1 MSIWHPL
8 VQAELP
14 PSVRVGP
21 GAGGLPRV
29 TVAARPGRGGAEV
42 YLHGATVTAWAPDG
56 EQPVL
61 WLSRASE
68 FSAGAAIRGGV
79 PICFPWFGAHAGDPA
94 APRHGFAR
102 QADWALVEAADTA
115 DGTRLAFRLADSA
128 GTRGSA
134 WPHRF
139 EATYRVTVGQALVLA
154 LEVANLDEGA
164 VTFEQALHS
173 YFAVRD
179 VREVTVTGLEEA
191 SYVDQLAGP
200 EPLPPSGEPLRL
212 AAETDRIYLDP
223 SSPVTIQDP
232 GARRAIAISGTGA
245 RATVV
250 WNPWADKA
258 RALRDLADDE
268 WPRMLC
274 VETCNVRA
282 ARVRLGPGD
291 RHTMTATVQVPRG

>member
-1 MSIWHPL
+1 MSDSHPL

-14 PSVRVGP
+14 SSVRVGP
-21 GAGGLPRV
+21 GGGGLPRV
-29 TVAARPGRGGAEV
+29 TVSTPGGGAEV
-42 YLHGATVTAWAPDG
+42 YLHGATVTAWTPDG

-68 FSAGAAIRGGV
+68 LSAGAAIRGGV
-79 PICFPWFGAHAGDPA
+79 PICFPWFGVHAGDPG

-102 QADWALVEAADTA
+102 LADWALVEAADA
-115 DGTRLAFRLADSA
+115 PDGTRLAFRLTDSA
-128 GTRGSA
+128 ATRGSA

-139 EATYRVTVGQALVLA
+139 EATYRVTVGQALGLA
-154 LEVANLDEGA
+154 LEVVNLDEDA

-179 VREVTVTGLEEA
+179 VRDVTVTGLEQA
-191 SYVDQLAGP
+191 SYLDQLAGP
-200 EPLPPSGEPLRL
+200 EPLPPSGAPLRL
-212 AAETDRIYLDP
+212 TAETDRIYLDP
-223 SSPVTIQDP
+223 APSVTIQDP
-232 GARRAIAISGTGA
+232 GFERFITISGTGS

-250 WNPWADKA
+250 WNPWAEKA

-268 WPRMLC
+268 WPQMLC

-282 ARVRLGPGD
+282 AGVRLGPGD
-291 RHTMTATVQVPRG
+291 RHTMTATIQVQRG